1 MTVNS
6 HGQHLIAKMSNEK
19 NDSQSVFLHG
29 QMDQGLGVVV
39 NDVAAVN
46 IDAQLIQRQVWLE
59 LLDTD
64 TVFVWRGMNAV
75 VQSKLRSLQMA
86 VSEP

>member
-1 MTVNS
+1 
-6 HGQHLIAKMSNEK
+6 MSNEK

-46 IDAQLIQRQVWLE
+46 IDAQLIQRQVRLE